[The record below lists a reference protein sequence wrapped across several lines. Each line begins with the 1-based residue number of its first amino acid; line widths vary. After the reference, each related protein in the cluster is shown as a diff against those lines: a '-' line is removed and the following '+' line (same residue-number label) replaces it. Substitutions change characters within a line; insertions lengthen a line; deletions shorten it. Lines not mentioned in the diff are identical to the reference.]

1 MKSYDE
7 MIRERRMLLKHHSID
22 HEEWEP
28 YQRKGIPPPPL
39 EKPYPK
45 NSILIGLMKP
55 DDIGIGTVPLMDAI
69 NRRQSHRRFK
79 DDSLTLE
86 ELSFLLW
93 ATQGVKS
100 VDENKVWTK
109 RTVPS
114 GGARHPFETYLIVNR
129 VKGIESGV
137 YRYLPIEHKLL
148 SVAKGDPQL
157 PDRVSTACYGQ
168 TFIGKSA
175 VVFVWS
181 AIPYRTEWRYSVIGY
196 KDILIEAGHICQNL
210 YLACEAIGAG
220 TCAIAA
226 YDQEAMDA
234 LIGVDGEDEF
244 TVYLAPVGKVYKT
257 KGEN

>member
-1 MKSYDE
+1 MKSYDD
-7 MIRERRMLLKHHSID
+7 MIRERRMLLKHHDIGY
-22 HEEWEP
+22 EEWEP
-28 YQRKGIPPPPL
+28 HQRKGIPPPPL
-39 EKPYPK
+39 EKPYPE
-45 NSILIGLMKP
+45 NSNLTGLMKP
-55 DDIGIGTVPLMDAI
+55 HDVDVVTVPLIDAI
-69 NRRQSHRRFK
+69 KRRQSHRKFT

-100 VDENKVWTK
+100 VDENKVNTK

-129 VKGIESGV
+129 VKGVEPGV

-148 SVAKGDPQL
+148 SATKGDSQL
-157 PDRVSTACYGQ
+157 PDRISTACYRQ

-181 AIPYRTEWRYSVIGY
+181 AIPYRTEWRYSIVGY

-226 YDQEAMDA
+226 YDQKAMDA

-244 TVYLAPVGKVYKT
+244 TVYLAPVGKVHKT
-257 KGEN
+257 KRED

>member
-1 MKSYDE
+1 MKSYE
-7 MIRERRMLLKHHSID
+7 QMIRERRVLLKHHGIE
-22 HEEWEP
+22 HEEWRSL
-28 YQRKGIPPPPL
+28 QRRGIPPPPL
-39 EKPYPK
+39 EKPYPE
-45 NSILIGLMKP
+45 NSNLIGLMKT
-55 DDIGIGTVPLMDAI
+55 DDMSIDAIPLMGAI
-69 NRRQSHRRFK
+69 ERRQSHRRFT

-100 VDENKVWTK
+100 VDRNKVWTK

-114 GGARHPFETYLIVNR
+114 GGARHPFETYPIVNR
-129 VKGIESGV
+129 VESIEPRV

-148 SVAKGDPQL
+148 AVAKGDPQL
-157 PDRVSTACYGQ
+157 PDKVSTACYGQ

-175 VVFVWS
+175 VVFVW
-181 AIPYRTEWRYSVIGY
+181 ATIPYRTEWRYSVISY

-226 YDQEAMDA
+226 YDQEAMDT

-244 TVYLAPVGKVYKT
+244 TVYLAPVGKVQRT
-257 KGEN
+257 KREN